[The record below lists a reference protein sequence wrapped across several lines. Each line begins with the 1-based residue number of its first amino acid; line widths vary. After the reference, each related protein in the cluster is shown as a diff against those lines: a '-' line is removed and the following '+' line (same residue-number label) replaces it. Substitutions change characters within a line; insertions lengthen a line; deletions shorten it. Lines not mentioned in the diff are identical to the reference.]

1 MCIIIERKSKVKF
14 ILNDETKV
22 NQKGF
27 RILNAGLDLE
37 RFKANPVIL
46 GEHFNSIS
54 GVIGRWKNIQIEG
67 HQLTAE
73 AEFDLKSEMGKK
85 VAQQVEDGFVRAC
98 SLGVDPITRDNF
110 MVEPSGTLVL
120 MRGEVYEA
128 SIVAIPN
135 NAKALIKLFA
145 SSGNMTTEAE
155 NELLNHFKNHNPMK
169 ILLSA
174 TAAYMAL
181 GYSTAKE
188 LTADEVE
195 KGVLKLQADL
205 DSANKD
211 RDSYKE
217 KYEKLNDAQK
227 AEKLQLAASLVDEA
241 VKAGKIDATKKAEYQ
256 ELALLKPELF
266 QEIFGKKAGKQNLS
280 ATIETEG
287 ASVVKS
293 LDDFLKLSFS
303 AQMEFKTNF
312 PDEYKKITE

>member
-1 MCIIIERKSKVKF
+1 MKF

-155 NELLNHFKNHNPMK
+155 NELLKHFKNHNPMK

-188 LTADEVE
+188 LSADEIE

-205 DSANKD
+205 DSANKE
-211 RDSYKE
+211 RNSYKE
-217 KYEKLNDAQK
+217 KYDKLNEAQK
-227 AEKLQLAASLVDEA
+227 AEKIQLAASLVDEA

-256 ELALLKPELF
+256 ELALLKPKLF

-293 LDDFLKLSFS
+293 LDDFLKLSFT

>member
-1 MCIIIERKSKVKF
+1 MSKVKF

-54 GVIGRWKNIQIEG
+54 GVIGRWINIQIEG
-67 HQLTAE
+67 HLLTAE

-145 SSGNMTTEAE
+145 STSTMTSEAE
-155 NELLNHFKNHNPMK
+155 NELFKQIKNHNPMNE

-174 TAAYMAL
+174 TAAYIAL
-181 GYSTAKE
+181 GYSEAKK
-188 LTADEVE
+188 LTANEVE
-195 KGVLKLQADL
+195 AGILKLQADL
-205 DSANKD
+205 DSVKTE
-211 RDSYKE
+211 RDTYKE
-217 KYEKLNDAQK
+217 KYNQLNEAQK
-227 AEKLQLAASLVDEA
+227 AEKIQLAASLVDEA

-280 ATIETEG
+280 ATIEQEG

-293 LDDFLKLSFS
+293 LDDFLKLSFT

>member
-1 MCIIIERKSKVKF
+1 MKF

-155 NELLNHFKNHNPMK
+155 NELLKHFKNHNPMK

-188 LTADEVE
+188 LSADEIE

-211 RDSYKE
+211 RDAYKE
-217 KYEKLNDAQK
+217 KYDKLNEAQK
-227 AEKLQLAASLVDEA
+227 AEKIQLAASLVDEA

-256 ELALLKPELF
+256 ELALLKPHLF

-280 ATIETEG
+280 ATIEQEG
-287 ASVVKS
+287 PSTVQT
-293 LDDFLKLSFS
+293 LDDFLKLSFP

>member
-1 MCIIIERKSKVKF
+1 MKF

-169 ILLSA
+169 ITLSA

-188 LTADEVE
+188 LSADEIE

-227 AEKLQLAASLVDEA
+227 AEKLQLAATLVDEA
-241 VKAGKIDATKKAEYQ
+241 VKAGKIDATKKAEYE

-266 QEIFGKKAGKQNLS
+266 QDIFGKKAGKQNLS

-287 ASVVKS
+287 PSTVQT
-293 LDDFLKLSFS
+293 LDDFLKLSFP
-303 AQMEFKTNF
+303 AQMEFKKNF
-312 PDEYKKITE
+312 PAEYKKITE

>member
-1 MCIIIERKSKVKF
+1 MKF

-98 SLGVDPITRDNF
+98 SLGIDPITRDNF

-155 NELLNHFKNHNPMK
+155 NELLKHFKNHNPMK

-188 LTADEVE
+188 LSADEIE

-211 RDSYKE
+211 RDAYKE
-217 KYEKLNDAQK
+217 KYDKLNEAQK
-227 AEKLQLAASLVDEA
+227 AEKIQLAASLVDEA

-293 LDDFLKLSFS
+293 LDDFLKLSFT

>member
-1 MCIIIERKSKVKF
+1 MCFIIERKSKVKF

-98 SLGVDPITRDNF
+98 SLGIDPITRDNF

-155 NELLNHFKNHNPMK
+155 NELLKHFKNHNPMK

-188 LTADEVE
+188 LSADEIE

-211 RDSYKE
+211 RDAYKE
-217 KYEKLNDAQK
+217 KYDKLNEAQK
-227 AEKLQLAASLVDEA
+227 AEKIQLAASLVDEA

-256 ELALLKPELF
+256 ELALLKPHLF

-280 ATIETEG
+280 ATIDPEG
-287 ASVVKS
+287 PSNIQT

>member
-1 MCIIIERKSKVKF
+1 MKF

-155 NELLNHFKNHNPMK
+155 NELLKHFKNHNPMK

-188 LTADEVE
+188 LSADEIE

-227 AEKLQLAASLVDEA
+227 AEKLQLAATLVDEA
-241 VKAGKIDATKKAEYQ
+241 VKAGKIDATKKAEYE

-293 LDDFLKLSFS
+293 LDDFLKLSFT

>member
-1 MCIIIERKSKVKF
+1 MKF